1 MLLAW
6 MYLEGSRIKSL
17 LRHFLNAQ
25 YLDAKIW
32 SFALSRISTFAPNT
46 RRPLGGIGA
55 AQAARLSL
63 VTLRDVTRFSI
74 VTCRVLET
82 FNTIARY

>member
-1 MLLAW
+1 

-63 VTLRDVTRFSI
+63 VTLVRCYSTTLYNI
-74 VTCRVLET
+74 VVCLET
-82 FNTIARY
+82 LNTLARY